1 MRGSIIATI
10 VLYALPEIFR
20 EVGDYRMLI
29 YAIVLIAMMIFKNAP
44 YFKDLFEKI
53 KALPVFDKFKTK
65 NKVKAVGGE
74 SK

>member
-1 MRGSIIATI
+1 
-10 VLYALPEIFR
+10 
-20 EVGDYRMLI
+20 MLI